1 MGTKKLTKKEI
12 EALKLIQ
19 QKNTAVVN
27 EFGSLEIAKLQ
38 IEARKVDIIKF
49 YNELKE
55 EEAELGKTLS
65 EKYGVGSIDIE
76 SGEFIPSEIENTEI
90 ASF

>member
-1 MGTKKLTKKEI
+1 MATKKLTKKEI
-12 EALKLIQ
+12 EALKEIQ
-19 QKNTAVVN
+19 QKNTAIVN
-27 EFGSLEIAKLQ
+27 EFGSMEIAKMQ
-38 IEARKVDIIKF
+38 IEARKAEIVKF

-65 EKYGVGSIDIE
+65 EKYGVGSINIE
-76 SGEFIPSEIENTEI
+76 SGEFIPSEIENTEV

>member
-1 MGTKKLTKKEI
+1 MATKKLTKKEI
-12 EALKLIQ
+12 EVLKEIQ
-19 QKNTAVVN
+19 QKNNAIVN
-27 EFGSLEIAKLQ
+27 EFGNMEIAKMQ
-38 IEARKVDIIKF
+38 IEARKAEIVKF

-65 EKYGVGSIDIE
+65 EKYGVGSINIE
-76 SGEFIPSEIENTEI
+76 SGEFIPSEIENTEV

>member
-1 MGTKKLTKKEI
+1 MATKKLTKKEI
-12 EALKLIQ
+12 EA
-19 QKNTAVVN
+19 
-27 EFGSLEIAKLQ
+27 
-38 IEARKVDIIKF
+38 RKVEIVKF

-65 EKYGVGSIDIE
+65 EKYGVGSINTE
-76 SGEFIPSEIENTEI
+76 SGEFIPSEIENTEV

>member
-1 MGTKKLTKKEI
+1 MATKKLTKKEI
-12 EALKLIQ
+12 EALKEIQ
-19 QKNTAVVN
+19 QKNTAIVN
-27 EFGSLEIAKLQ
+27 EFGSMEIAKMQ
-38 IEARKVDIIKF
+38 IEARKVEIVKF

-65 EKYGVGSIDIE
+65 EKYGVGSINIE
-76 SGEFIPSEIENTEI
+76 SGEFIPSEIENTEV

>member
-19 QKNTAVVN
+19 QKNTAVIN
-27 EFGSLEIAKLQ
+27 EFGGLEIAQLQ
-38 IEARKVDIIKF
+38 IEARKVDTIKF

-65 EKYGVGSIDIE
+65 EKYGVGSINIE
-76 SGEFIPSEIENTEI
+76 SGEFIPSEIDNTEI

>member
-27 EFGSLEIAKLQ
+27 EFGGLEIAKLQ

-76 SGEFIPSEIENTEI
+76 SGEFIPSEIENTEV

>member
-1 MGTKKLTKKEI
+1 MATKKLTKKEI

-27 EFGSLEIAKLQ
+27 EFGGLEIAKLQ

>member
-1 MGTKKLTKKEI
+1 MATKKLTKKEI
-12 EALKLIQ
+12 EALKEIQ
-19 QKNTAVVN
+19 QKNTAIVN
-27 EFGSLEIAKLQ
+27 EFGSMEIAKMQ
-38 IEARKVDIIKF
+38 IEARKTEIVKF

-65 EKYGVGSIDIE
+65 EKYGVGSINIE
-76 SGEFIPSEIENTEI
+76 SGEFIPSEIENTEV

>member
-1 MGTKKLTKKEI
+1 MATKKLTKKEI
-12 EALKLIQ
+12 EA
-19 QKNTAVVN
+19 
-27 EFGSLEIAKLQ
+27 
-38 IEARKVDIIKF
+38 RKVEIVKF

-65 EKYGVGSIDIE
+65 EKYGVGSINIE
-76 SGEFIPSEIENTEI
+76 SGEFIPSEIENTEV

>member
-1 MGTKKLTKKEI
+1 
-12 EALKLIQ
+12 
-19 QKNTAVVN
+19 
-27 EFGSLEIAKLQ
+27 LQ

-49 YNELKE
+49 YNEWKQ

-76 SGEFIPSEIENTEI
+76 SGEFIPSEIENTEV

>member
-1 MGTKKLTKKEI
+1 MATKKLTKKEI
-12 EALKLIQ
+12 EALKEIQ
-19 QKNTAVVN
+19 QKNNAIVN
-27 EFGSLEIAKLQ
+27 EFGNMEIAKMQ
-38 IEARKVDIIKF
+38 IEARKAEIVKF

-65 EKYGVGSIDIE
+65 EKYGVGSINIE
-76 SGEFIPSEIENTEI
+76 SGEFIPSEIENTEV